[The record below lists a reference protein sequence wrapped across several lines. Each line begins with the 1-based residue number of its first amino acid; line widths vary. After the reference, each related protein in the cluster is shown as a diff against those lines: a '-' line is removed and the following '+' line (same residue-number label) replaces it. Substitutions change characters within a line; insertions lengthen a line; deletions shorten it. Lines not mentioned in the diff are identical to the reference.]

1 MKSAHDGAVERA
13 ADEMIVVVATTGLG
27 TYYRLGSTVTVRGGS
42 GDHWLCLT
50 CQGFDRYELGQH
62 KGCAHIQRVKKW
74 AADHPVE
81 RAA

>member
-1 MKSAHDGAVERA
+1 MSHNTAVERA
-13 ADEMIVVVATTGLG
+13 GDEMIERGPETSLAQYFRIGINI
-27 TYYRLGSTVTVRGGS
+27 TVSERVSGG
-42 GDHWLCLT
+42 WLCHT
-50 CQGFDRYELGQH
+50 CTGMDRYELGDH